1 MNKVS
6 LALLFLLVAAPAWAS
21 HPEVLVNLTQRN
33 SDATAL
39 AMGGI
44 AKTPTVQITASS
56 SAATCESASLTY
68 RLELEL
74 KPLGTPFTG
83 VPTHQSAAM
92 AKPDCLEQPYPFITV
107 SNLASGSYHWQV
119 REWTQNSGTGV
130 WTAFNGG
137 AVAFQVRQGLSAS
150 PNTLAFGPQRVGT
163 SAMQLVQLTNGSTS
177 NVTVTALNVTGAAYA
192 VSGQPLPFSLA
203 PNASASVTVTF
214 APTAQGA
221 ASGSLSVVSNDPLSP
236 TVVTLSGTGVQSTAV
251 LSVNSLSF
259 GNQRVGTNSATR
271 PVTITNTGN
280 ATLNISALTVSPQYS
295 VTGLTAPAT
304 LSAGGSLTFTVRF
317 SPTAMGAAPGTVS
330 IVSDAATSPSTV
342 ALSGTGIAPVIS
354 LSPTSINFG
363 NQRAGTSSAPT
374 TVTLANT
381 GTDTLTVSALSTSA
395 PFTVSGLTLPATIG
409 AGGSA
414 TFRVTY
420 NPTVTGPSSGAVTIT
435 SDVPPGPPAT
445 LALTGNGTMSAI
457 AVSPTSVAFGSQR
470 VGAQT
475 PPSTITITNPGTDA
489 LTIESLLLNGP
500 FTLAGLALP
509 ATVPPGG
516 SITAQ
521 LSFQPTAAGAASGG
535 FTLVS
540 DAPTSPTTVT
550 MDGMGIQG
558 ALSISPASLAFGDER
573 VGTTTLPRNVAL
585 VNNGT
590 DVMVIQS
597 VTVAGPFIL
606 IPPTLPATLAPG
618 QGLTLELAFAPRTT
632 GNAAGSLLVQGD
644 GAPRSA
650 SVTLTGNG
658 TISQAVLAPSTL
670 NFQRVLVGSASA
682 GAQVTLT
689 NTGTTSLNLDGFGVS
704 GPYEVSGL
712 NGQATLA
719 PGASTQF
726 TVTFNPTLPGAANGG
741 LELFSDDPAAPA
753 QLRLQGIG
761 VAPRINAAP
770 NAVAFGQVAL
780 GTASSTTVRL
790 SNQGDATLNISGLT
804 LSGAN
809 AADFALDAGAGAM
822 SLAPGAETIINVG
835 FAPSGHGARA
845 ATLEVASDAFGAA
858 TLSVALSGTGV
869 GSRVAVTPAAMDF
882 GDANVGSGVV
892 AQAIQILNAGETNL
906 VVSAI
911 TFSGVDASDFIV
923 TTALPI
929 TVTPNSSA
937 QVELAFQP
945 SAIGARSA
953 RATVI
958 SNDVQSSNVSLVL
971 TGNGTSRTLAL
982 TPAAVA
988 FGNVRAGRTASRD
1001 VTLTNSGSVALTV
1014 SNLSFSGDDA
1024 ALFTRGSVALPL
1036 SLAPGA
1042 SQTVSVTF
1050 SPTRLGNATA
1060 ALTVMSDDP
1069 AQANIVV
1076 PMTGRGVSPSVA
1088 LMPGSLEFGGQL
1100 VGKAS
1105 AERTAELKNTGT
1117 SPLTVTTVAFAGPN
1131 AASFSLVNAPATPF
1145 TLAPGESRSL
1155 QVKLTAG
1162 AIADQEAVLNVVS
1175 DDSTAP
1181 QAQVKLGG
1189 VGLSTLLAVS
1199 PTHLDFGANKLP
1211 VVDSATKT
1219 LTLINLSGDALVL
1232 NDAVLSG
1239 ANASDFLFTPVAGTL
1254 QPGRSM
1260 TVRVNY
1266 RTAAAANSTATMSF
1280 GARDPA
1286 VPAATVTLSGKAVSK
1301 LFAVTPESL
1310 DFGAVTAGQSSSPL
1324 TVVLSNLGDQ
1334 AVSVASIQA
1343 ADPRFVIEGNV
1354 TQLAPGANASF
1365 TVTFKP
1371 TASGEASSN
1380 AAITLTGA
1388 SGAEATVALKGTG
1401 LAVVEESGCGCSD
1414 TGAGSSLLAL
1424 LAVVF
1429 ASRLARRRQG
1439 EGRA

>member
-1 MNKVS
+1 MKKAS
-6 LALLFLLVAAPAWAS
+6 LALFLLVAAPVWAS

-33 SDATAL
+33 SDTTAL
-39 AMGGI
+39 AVGGI
-44 AKTPTVQITASS
+44 AKTQTVQITASS
-56 SAATCESASLTY
+56 SAATCESTALTY

-83 VPTHQSAAM
+83 IPTHQSAQM

-107 SNLASGSYHWQV
+107 SNLANGSYHWQV
-119 REWTQNSGTGV
+119 REWTLNSGTGV

-137 AVAFQVRQGLSAS
+137 AIAFEVRQGMSANPS
-150 PNTLAFGPQRVGT
+150 TLAFGNQRVGT
-163 SAMQLVQLTNGSTS
+163 TATQT
-177 NVTVTALNVTGAAYA
+177 VTVSNGGTSTVTVSAINKTGSAAFSFTGPA
-192 VSGQPLPFSLA
+192 LPFTLA
-203 PNASASVTVTF
+203 PNATATLAVSFMPSATGAVT
-214 APTAQGA
+214 
-221 ASGSLSVVSNDPLSP
+221 GSLSVVSSDPSSP
-236 TVVTLSGTGVQSTAV
+236 TVVTMGGTGIQSTAV

-259 GNQRVGTNSATR
+259 GNQRVGTLSATR

-342 ALSGTGIAPVIS
+342 TLTGTGIAPVIS

-381 GTDTLTVSALSTSA
+381 GTDTLTVTALSTSA
-395 PFTVSGLTLPATIG
+395 PFTVSGLALPATIG

-420 NPTVTGPSSGAVTIT
+420 NPTVTGPSSGTVTIT
-435 SDVPPGPPAT
+435 SDALSGPAT
-445 LALTGNGTMSAI
+445 LPLTGNGTMSAI
-457 AVSPTSVAFGSQR
+457 AVSPTSVAFGTQR
-470 VGAQT
+470 VGTQT
-475 PPSTITITNPGTDA
+475 PPSTITINNPGTDA
-489 LTIESLLLNGP
+489 LTIQSLSLSGP

-558 ALSISPASLAFGDER
+558 ALAISPAALAFGDER

-606 IPPTLPATLAPG
+606 TPPTLPASLAPG

-650 SVTLTGNG
+650 SVALAGNG
-658 TISQAVLAPSTL
+658 TISQAVLAPATL

-689 NTGTTSLNLDGFGVS
+689 NTGTTSLNLNGFGVS
-704 GPYEVSGL
+704 GPYEVTGL
-712 NGQATLA
+712 DGQAMLA

-770 NAVAFGQVAL
+770 TAVAFGQVAL
-780 GTASSTTVRL
+780 GTASSNTVRL
-790 SNQGDATLNISGLT
+790 SNQGDAILNISGLT

-809 AADFALDAGAGAM
+809 AADFALDAGVGTM

-835 FAPSGHGARA
+835 FAPSGHGARM

-882 GDANVGSGVV
+882 GDANVGSGAVS
-892 AQAIQILNAGETNL
+892 QSIQVLNAGETNL

-923 TTALPI
+923 TTSLPL

-988 FGNVRAGRTASRD
+988 FGNVRAGRTASQE

-1050 SPTRLGNATA
+1050 SPTRVGNATA

-1069 AQANIVV
+1069 TKANIVV

-1131 AASFSLVNAPATPF
+1131 AASFSLANTPATPF

-1175 DDSTAP
+1175 DDATAP
-1181 QAQVKLGG
+1181 QAQVRLGG
-1189 VGLSTLLAVS
+1189 VGLSTVLAVS

-1239 ANASDFLFTPVAGTL
+1239 ANSSDFLFTPVAGTL

-1280 GARDPA
+1280 GAKDPA

-1429 ASRLARRRQG
+1429 ASRLARRRQAQG
-1439 EGRA
+1439 HAE

>member
-1 MNKVS
+1 M
-6 LALLFLLVAAPAWAS
+6 
-21 HPEVLVNLTQRN
+21 
-33 SDATAL
+33 
-39 AMGGI
+39 
-44 AKTPTVQITASS
+44 
-56 SAATCESASLTY
+56 
-68 RLELEL
+68 
-74 KPLGTPFTG
+74 
-83 VPTHQSAAM
+83 
-92 AKPDCLEQPYPFITV
+92 
-107 SNLASGSYHWQV
+107 SGSYHWQV

-177 NVTVTALNVTGAAYA
+177 NVTVTALKVTGAAYA

-221 ASGSLSVVSNDPLSP
+221 ASGSLSVVSNDPFSP

-271 PVTITNTGN
+271 PVTITNT
-280 ATLNISALTVSPQYS
+280 
-295 VTGLTAPAT
+295 
-304 LSAGGSLTFTVRF
+304 
-317 SPTAMGAAPGTVS
+317 
-330 IVSDAATSPSTV
+330 
-342 ALSGTGIAPVIS
+342 
-354 LSPTSINFG
+354 
-363 NQRAGTSSAPT
+363 
-374 TVTLANT
+374 
-381 GTDTLTVSALSTSA
+381 
-395 PFTVSGLTLPATIG
+395 
-409 AGGSA
+409 
-414 TFRVTY
+414 
-420 NPTVTGPSSGAVTIT
+420 
-435 SDVPPGPPAT
+435 
-445 LALTGNGTMSAI
+445 
-457 AVSPTSVAFGSQR
+457 
-470 VGAQT
+470 
-475 PPSTITITNPGTDA
+475 
-489 LTIESLLLNGP
+489 
-500 FTLAGLALP
+500 
-509 ATVPPGG
+509 
-516 SITAQ
+516 
-521 LSFQPTAAGAASGG
+521 
-535 FTLVS
+535 
-540 DAPTSPTTVT
+540 
-550 MDGMGIQG
+550 
-558 ALSISPASLAFGDER
+558 
-573 VGTTTLPRNVAL
+573 
-585 VNNGT
+585 
-590 DVMVIQS
+590 
-597 VTVAGPFIL
+597 
-606 IPPTLPATLAPG
+606 
-618 QGLTLELAFAPRTT
+618 
-632 GNAAGSLLVQGD
+632 
-644 GAPRSA
+644 
-650 SVTLTGNG
+650 
-658 TISQAVLAPSTL
+658 
-670 NFQRVLVGSASA
+670 
-682 GAQVTLT
+682 
-689 NTGTTSLNLDGFGVS
+689 
-704 GPYEVSGL
+704 
-712 NGQATLA
+712 
-719 PGASTQF
+719 
-726 TVTFNPTLPGAANGG
+726 
-741 LELFSDDPAAPA
+741 
-753 QLRLQGIG
+753 
-761 VAPRINAAP
+761 
-770 NAVAFGQVAL
+770 
-780 GTASSTTVRL
+780 
-790 SNQGDATLNISGLT
+790 
-804 LSGAN
+804 
-809 AADFALDAGAGAM
+809 
-822 SLAPGAETIINVG
+822 
-835 FAPSGHGARA
+835 
-845 ATLEVASDAFGAA
+845 
-858 TLSVALSGTGV
+858 
-869 GSRVAVTPAAMDF
+869 
-882 GDANVGSGVV
+882 
-892 AQAIQILNAGETNL
+892 
-906 VVSAI
+906 
-911 TFSGVDASDFIV
+911 
-923 TTALPI
+923 
-929 TVTPNSSA
+929 
-937 QVELAFQP
+937 
-945 SAIGARSA
+945 
-953 RATVI
+953 
-958 SNDVQSSNVSLVL
+958 
-971 TGNGTSRTLAL
+971 
-982 TPAAVA
+982 
-988 FGNVRAGRTASRD
+988 
-1001 VTLTNSGSVALTV
+1001 GSVALTV

-1117 SPLTVTTVAFAGPN
+1117 SPLTVTTVSFAGPN
-1131 AASFSLVNAPATPF
+1131 SSNFSLVNPVITPF
-1145 TLAPGESRSL
+1145 TLAPRESRSL
-1155 QVKLTAG
+1155 QVKLG
-1162 AIADQEAVLNVVS
+1162 S
-1175 DDSTAP
+1175 
-1181 QAQVKLGG
+1181 
-1189 VGLSTLLAVS
+1189 VGLSTVLAVS

-1280 GARDPA
+1280 GAKDPA